1 MAHFVELA
9 LFDILRAP
17 WVSNGNPRMYS
28 VVLPLGPR
36 SAPRYTEFRHD
47 AIIFLF
53 TNFGA
58 RGQCSYPNGPFVS
71 LLLSGPILY
80 QLCRVIWLATSPR
93 TPLHSASFWFASMT
107 LATLRMPGGS
117 GPHIRQGV
125 LSGPYYRPM
134 VRYGLNRP
142 IIAQIPLI
150 SPNIGPGLAWKLAA
164 TRVHFPPP
172 GSASI
177 GMVEHDCSVE
187 SNFQGQIKKCCFVS
201 LLKYLRPKRFCSVFS
216 AFSHILNLFLYQ

>member
-117 GPHIRQGV
+117 GPHIRQGGV
-125 LSGPYYRPM
+125 IRALLSPNGAIWLESTHYRSDSS
-134 VRYGLNRP
+134 N
-142 IIAQIPLI
+142 IAQHRTRSRMKARSHESSFPA
-150 SPNIGPGLAWKLAA
+150 SWLAFYRNEGTW
-164 TRVHFPPP
+164 
-172 GSASI
+172 
-177 GMVEHDCSVE
+177 
-187 SNFQGQIKKCCFVS
+187 
-201 LLKYLRPKRFCSVFS
+201 LLRGK
-216 AFSHILNLFLYQ
+216 